1 VTVICSL
8 HFLTCHIRFVL
19 NQTYPTFVEKY
30 SKYYKTYT
38 LKRWNKGVVL
48 PLETGERDQAFT
60 AVSLVF
66 FCEKDEPKKTR
77 DWLSNWSVARVVMWM
92 EMGMS
97 SCKFSLTFSISVA
110 VRAYL
115 NALLLGH
122 ACIMVCD
129 EECPAQQRTI
139 ACCRQCKHVAPHQ
152 LLSDAAWEC
161 MIISGDR
168 IIK

>member
-1 VTVICSL
+1 VVTVICSL

-129 EECPAQQRTI
+129 EECPCTATHKCLLQTMQRR
-139 ACCRQCKHVAPHQ
+139 CPP
-152 LLSDAAWEC
+152 AAIVGCGLRVYDNKWW
-161 MIISGDR
+161 SYN
-168 IIK
+168 